1 MKETKI
7 LQCVLHGVGAISGSI
22 NFNFEQLNSE
32 RNEVDPM
39 LTLMVKKIN
48 EKEIQE
54 EVLANL
60 SKKYPAV
67 STQILQARL
76 FKANKF
82 LSQAIK
88 YSYTVQASVVITSK
102 QVFSQAFGFLQN
114 YSIKISK

>member
-60 SKKYPAV
+60 SKQYPAV

-114 YSIKISK
+114 HSIKISK